1 MKLHLA
7 AGFAAAS
14 LAAQAQVA
22 PPALD
27 KVSDPVLVTASRLAT
42 ASVTLRD
49 AVVITREDIEAAGP
63 VTLGELL
70 QRRAGVELRATGGPG
85 QPESIFIRGAGSA
98 QTLVLVDGMRV
109 GSATAG
115 TTPVEHIPLEMI
127 ERIEV
132 VKGPLSSL
140 YGSDAIGGVIQVFTR
155 GKTVPHV
162 FASAAYGTDKD
173 RRVSAG
179 LSTADQ
185 DTRVSLSAGYR
196 AVDARSA
203 SNPDA
208 GPFVYNPDR
217 DPFANAFVD
226 LHAAQRL
233 WTGETLE
240 LDAFSSRAKTHFD
253 SGPSTD
259 DISVETV
266 SGAKF
271 SSSTH
276 FTDWWSSR
284 ITVGEGDDKL
294 VVTGAFPD
302 RFETRQLQAAWT
314 NEVPLRD
321 GRAILGAE
329 TVRQKILFDAEAT
342 PFALDHRETNS
353 VFAGANETYGG
364 QRLEASVRR
373 DEDSQFGTRN
383 TGSASYG
390 VEWTPEVLLA
400 ATYAR
405 GFRAPT
411 FFDLYGPTSSFYH
424 PNPALEPE
432 TSRSY
437 EISATLSKALGARWR
452 LSAFDNRYGNL
463 IVYDA
468 AQLTVLNVARA
479 RARGA
484 ELSVDAAWLGAR
496 WRAALT
502 AQRPRDEDT
511 GLRLQGRAER
521 HGSLDVERAFG
532 PVSAGITVLASG
544 PRFDSA
550 NEDPATRLG
559 GYTVVDLRVRYAL
572 DKHWSVQLS
581 AANVADKRYGTVV
594 GYDSPR
600 RSVLLGVTFESF

>member
-1 MKLHLA
+1 MKLHFA
-7 AGFAAAS
+7 AGIAATS
-14 LAAQAQVA
+14 LAAHAQVA
-22 PPALD
+22 SPPLD
-27 KVSDPVLVTASRLAT
+27 KVSEPVLITASRLST
-42 ASVTLRD
+42 ASATLRD
-49 AVVITREDIEAAGP
+49 AVVITRDEIEAAGP
-63 VTLGELL
+63 ITLGELL
-70 QRRAGVELRATGGPG
+70 QRKAGVELRATGGPG

-155 GKTVPHV
+155 GKAVPHV
-162 FASAAYGTDKD
+162 FATVAYGTDND

-196 AVDARSA
+196 AVNAKSA

-208 GPFVYNPDR
+208 GPFVFNPDR
-217 DPFANAFVD
+217 DPFNDAFATV
-226 LHAAQRL
+226 HAAQRL

-240 LDAFSSRAKTHFD
+240 LDAFSSRARTHFD

-259 DISVETV
+259 DLSVETV

-271 SSSTH
+271 SSSAN

-284 ITVGEGDDKL
+284 ISVAEGDDKL
-294 VVTGAFPD
+294 VVTGSFPD
-302 RFETRQLQAAWT
+302 RFETRQLQASWI
-314 NEVPLRD
+314 NEMPLRD
-321 GRAILGAE
+321 GRAVLGAE
-329 TVRQKILFDAEAT
+329 TVRQKILFDTDAT
-342 PFALDHRETNS
+342 PFSLDHRNTNS
-353 VFAGANETYGG
+353 VFAGANESYGG
-364 QRLEASVRR
+364 QRLEASARR

-390 VEWTPEVLLA
+390 VEWAPGFLLA
-400 ATYAR
+400 ATYSR

-424 PNPALEPE
+424 PNPALAPE
-432 TSRSY
+432 TSRSR
-437 EISATLSKALGARWR
+437 ELSATVAQALGARWR
-452 LSAFDNRYGNL
+452 VSAFDNRYGNL
-463 IVYDA
+463 IAYDA
-468 AQLTVLNVARA
+468 NQLTVVNVARA
-479 RARGA
+479 RARGVEA
-484 ELSVDAAWLGAR
+484 SVEAAWLGAR

-521 HGSLDVERAFG
+521 YGTVAVDRAFG
-532 PVSAGITVLASG
+532 AFSAGLTVLASG
-544 PRFDSA
+544 PRFDSPD
-550 NEDPATRLG
+550 EDAATRLG
-559 GYTVVDLRVRYAL
+559 GYAVVDVRLRYAITP
-572 DKHWSVQLS
+572 KWSVQLT
-581 AANVADKRYGTVV
+581 AANVADKRYETVV

-600 RSVLLGVTFESF
+600 RSVLLGVTFDSF